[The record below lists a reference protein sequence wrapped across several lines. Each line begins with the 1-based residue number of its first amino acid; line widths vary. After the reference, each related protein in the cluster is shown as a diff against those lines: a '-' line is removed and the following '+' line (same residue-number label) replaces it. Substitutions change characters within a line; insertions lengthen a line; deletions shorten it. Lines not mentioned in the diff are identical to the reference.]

1 MSGEP
6 QDLLSIAL
14 VAAGLVTLL
23 AVVVSFRTRR
33 GKSFARTTMLFMGI
47 ALTQLATMAAA
58 QTEPRRIVQVGFLGA
73 FLFLLAVGAYVEF
86 RRETRQG
93 VR

>member
-1 MSGEP
+1 MSTEP

-14 VAAGLVTLL
+14 IAAALVSLL
-23 AVVVSFRTRR
+23 ACVLMFRR
-33 GKSFARTTMLFMGI
+33 GRARSFPRTTLLFMGI
-47 ALTQLATMAAA
+47 ALTQLATLAEA
-58 QTEPRRIVQVGFLGA
+58 QTEPRRMFQVGFLGA
-73 FLFLLAVGAYVEF
+73 FLFILAIGAFVEA